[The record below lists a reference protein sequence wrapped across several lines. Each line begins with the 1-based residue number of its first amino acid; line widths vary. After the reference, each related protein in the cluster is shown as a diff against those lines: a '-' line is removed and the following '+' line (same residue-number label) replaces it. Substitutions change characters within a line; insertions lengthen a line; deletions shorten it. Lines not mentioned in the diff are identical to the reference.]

1 MRLTNRWEE
10 LMRPETGN
18 EANKQREE
26 LMRPETG
33 NEANKQMGGA
43 DETRDWE

>member
-1 MRLTNRWEE
+1 MRLKNRW
-10 LMRPETGN
+10 
-18 EANKQREE
+18 EE

-43 DETRDWE
+43 DETS

>member
-1 MRLTNRWEE
+1 MRLTNRW
-10 LMRPETGN
+10 
-18 EANKQREE
+18 EE